1 MLMAVGAHPV
11 ARPGLT
17 DSCYHYRPSPV
28 SLTGRL
34 IRRTLPG
41 PPNYQSIA
49 RGDRPQVVDLLI
61 LETPICTIPDYK
73 DSPNTD
79 AFHGQDTVQVRR
91 AESTWRD
98 VGRWTARRVAMT
110 GTRAGRAPGPHRVS
124 APTGENE
131 SAVSLDA
138 LADSIYF
145 VKLWPKMGFFSA
157 HSGMERMDPTEAR
170 TGIAGARMVP
180 STWPGTPMRAQQ

>member
-1 MLMAVGAHPV
+1 MLMAVGAQPV
-11 ARPGLT
+11 ARAGLT

-34 IRRTLPG
+34 LRRTLPG

-79 AFHGQDTVQVRR
+79 AFQGQDTLQ
-91 AESTWRD
+91 EI
-98 VGRWTARRVAMT
+98 
-110 GTRAGRAPGPHRVS
+110 GRASCRERVYIWRVVGLVNKQRIQLIYVDGPLR
-124 APTGENE
+124 TR
-131 SAVSLDA
+131 
-138 LADSIYF
+138 IQ
-145 VKLWPKMGFFSA
+145 
-157 HSGMERMDPTEAR
+157 RMN
-170 TGIAGARMVP
+170 
-180 STWPGTPMRAQQ
+180 